1 MNALPLSLQT
11 PTKLIA
17 PGTENKK
24 ADAAAKGTTIDFAQ
38 LMGSV
43 SPGEPTES
51 QSTDPQQQEGILE
64 KLENLLSTLQELPH
78 DNLTPEQ
85 QEMMQA
91 IMQLLKQQLQPPE
104 EKVQGTDLIPE
115 EVELP
120 ISSQQT
126 PVIEGPIS
134 LRQTPV
140 FETPNSVQQS
150 FIMEPVQRGLVLT
163 APVLEKLASS
173 PPDQAILAGLLE
185 EAVEMLGKLTGTPPK
200 NSATTELPVDAGRL
214 EQVFGQLASLIKELE
229 TDQQKTEAKTAAL
242 QVQQLEQV
250 LKQVTGLKQEPI
262 DLIQPKEIQQ
272 PLAIQATQNIAEVQA
287 SAEEVVPKLQE
298 APASTAPVEQ
308 SQSLTATGT
317 EPAKASQTP
326 QRPEANVPQAT
337 VRMSNLVEELGE
349 ALRGSF
355 RLNGDGDSKQIR
367 ISIFPEHLG
376 HMDIKLTSVD
386 GKIVAQIF
394 TSSLA
399 AKEALDQQASLLRS
413 SMMQQGITVEKIEIT
428 QQSSQQSFG
437 QQNAHPDQR
446 SSQQQKQG
454 ASARSRNGYQRIEED
469 AEIVR
474 RQSNDGSMMK
484 VDYTI

>member
-11 PTKLIA
+11 LPKHVA

-38 LMGSV
+38 LIGSV
-43 SPGEPTES
+43 SPAAPTEP
-51 QSTDPQQQEGILE
+51 QATATQQQEEIQE
-64 KLENLLSTLQELPH
+64 KMENLLSTLQELPQ

-91 IMQLLKQQLQPPE
+91 IMQLLAHQLQPENARGTEVVAENVLVNNSFQPTPIVE
-104 EKVQGTDLIPE
+104 EPLQKEMVP
-115 EVELP
+115 
-120 ISSQQT
+120 
-126 PVIEGPIS
+126 
-134 LRQTPV
+134 
-140 FETPNSVQQS
+140 
-150 FIMEPVQRGLVLT
+150 T
-163 APVLEKLASS
+163 APAPEKLSSS
-173 PPDQAILAGLLE
+173 PQEQAKLATLIE
-185 EAVEMLGKLTGTPPK
+185 EAVEVLQKLVEATPEK
-200 NSATTELPVDAGRL
+200 NPISGGIVDSEKL
-214 EQVFGQLASLIKELE
+214 VQVFGQLASMAKEFGIE
-229 TDQQKTEAKTAAL
+229 QQKNETKTAAV

-250 LKQVTGLKQEPI
+250 LKQATGLKQEPI
-262 DLIQPKEIQQ
+262 DLVRPKEIQQ
-272 PLAIQATQNIAEVQA
+272 PVANQVSRNIAEVQS
-287 SAEEVVPKLQE
+287 SAEEMVPKLQE

-308 SQSLTATGT
+308 SQLPAATGT
-317 EPAKASQTP
+317 EAVKGNPAP

-349 ALRGSF
+349 VLRGSF

-376 HMDIKLTSVD
+376 HMDVKLTSID
-386 GKIVAQIF
+386 GKIIAQLF

-413 SMMQQGITVEKIEIT
+413 SMMQQGIMVEKIEIT

-469 AEIVR
+469 AAEIVR
-474 RQSNDGSMMK
+474 RQSNDGSIMK